1 MSSVL
6 VVGWITAMSEWDM
19 GGDSAERKQ
28 ITLVHV
34 TLQGGVGCVLHVCMG
49 RENVCWGVGRL

>member
-1 MSSVL
+1 ML